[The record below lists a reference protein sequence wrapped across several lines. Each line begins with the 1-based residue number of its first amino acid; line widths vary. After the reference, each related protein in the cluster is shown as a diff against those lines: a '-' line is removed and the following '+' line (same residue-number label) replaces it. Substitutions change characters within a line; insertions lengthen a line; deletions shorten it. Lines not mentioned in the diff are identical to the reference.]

1 MTCSR
6 CSCLSSV
13 AFRIKLYAQK
23 LVRSVTVIPEPWFG
37 RSSSAQRVL
46 LPLSWKELWLQTFGG
61 HVTRSAP
68 TVWRRSSPPR
78 GLTGGQTEIMKGLVL
93 FTCLQVGVAPPPA
106 KRLPAGVPGPPPVH
120 ALARFEGLQIGA
132 EYLEFVAGDL
142 ILIREP
148 PPGVDAAGWAYG
160 FLPRTGRRLFC
171 SARARDVR
179 ARPQRSGQ
187 EEMTATRGHWLVS
200 ADVRPLAGG
209 RSAGSWTE

>member
-1 MTCSR
+1 MARQVVFGAKGSTAFILERALAANLRRARYEVGSDG
-6 CSCLSSV
+6 V
-13 AFRIKLYAQK
+13 AQVF
-23 LVRSVTVIPEPWFG
+23 
-37 RSSSAQRVL
+37 
-46 LPLSWKELWLQTFGG
+46 
-61 HVTRSAP
+61 
-68 TVWRRSSPPR
+68 PPR

-148 PPGVDAAGWAYG
+148 PPGIDAAGWAYG
-160 FLPRTGRRLFC
+160 FLPRTGRCLFC
-171 SARARDVR
+171 SARARGVR

-200 ADVRPLAGG
+200 ADVRALKLD
-209 RSAGSWTE
+209 

>member
-1 MTCSR
+1 M
-6 CSCLSSV
+6 
-13 AFRIKLYAQK
+13 AQ
-23 LVRSVTVIPEPWFG
+23 
-37 RSSSAQRVL
+37 VL
-46 LPLSWKELWLQTFGG
+46 
-61 HVTRSAP
+61 
-68 TVWRRSSPPR
+68 PPPG

-160 FLPRTGRRLFC
+160 FLPRTGRWLFC

-200 ADVRPLAGG
+200 ADVRALKLD
-209 RSAGSWTE
+209 